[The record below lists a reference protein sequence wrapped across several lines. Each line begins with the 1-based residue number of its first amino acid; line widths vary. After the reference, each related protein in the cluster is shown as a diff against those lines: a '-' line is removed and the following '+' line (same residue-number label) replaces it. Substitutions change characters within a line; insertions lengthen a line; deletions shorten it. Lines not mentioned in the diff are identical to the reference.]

1 MFPTLYDAAD
11 SLGGLGYGRLS
22 DAIYCHVR
30 EERNGSYELEM
41 QYPVTGLHYD
51 DIVLQGI
58 IVAKPNG
65 YTLPQRFRISEI
77 SRPINGVVTIYANH
91 ISYDLSGIPVA
102 PFDAISASFA
112 MAGLVTGSITA
123 NPFTTWTDISSA
135 APYSQTIPK
144 SFRACLGGSEGS
156 MLDTYG
162 GELEFDNYDVKLW
175 AQRGTDRGVRITYG
189 KNLTDVQQDE
199 NCAEVYSGVYPYY
212 YNSDTGAYVELT
224 EKIVT
229 LIESPDVSRVM
240 MLDLTQEF
248 EDAAPSEVELRTKV
262 TSYINAHDLSTP
274 QVSLT
279 VSFQQLEKT
288 DEYRG
293 KALLEE
299 IRLCD
304 TVTVLF
310 PALGVNASAKCIS
323 YDYDCLAERFESIEL
338 GSPRSSL
345 ADTIVQNA
353 REAEQ
358 APQIALNLA
367 GTAIQHA
374 TEAIT
379 GNLGG
384 NIVLHDADG
393 DGLPDELLILI
404 DADNINDVTR
414 LWRANASGI
423 GYSSTGYNGTYGT
436 AITADGTIVADFV
449 STGVLGAD
457 VIFVGE
463 LQGAYGTFRQLLAG
477 ISGAQRVEIGF
488 DEDTSDPFVTLFDSD
503 GNEAVSHRKDGTY
516 YTNSVRLVKA
526 TISDKSG
533 LAIYAR

>member
-1 MFPTLYDAAD
+1 MFPTLYDASD

-30 EERNGSYELEM
+30 EERNGAYELEM

-102 PFDAISASFA
+102 PFEAISASFA

-135 APYSQTIPK
+135 VPYAQTIPK

-156 MLDTYG
+156 ILDTYG

-212 YNSDTGAYVELT
+212 FNSDTGAYVELT
-224 EKIVT
+224 EKVVD
-229 LIESPDVSRVM
+229 LIESPDVSRIM

-248 EDAAPSEVELRTKV
+248 EDAAPSEAELRAKV

-279 VSFQQLEKT
+279 VSFEQLQKT

-353 REAEQ
+353 RDAEQ

-384 NIVLHDADG
+384 NVVLHDADG

-436 AITADGTIVADFV
+436 AITADGVIVADFV

-477 ISGAQRVEIGF
+477 ISGAQRVEVGF
-488 DEDTSDPFVTLFDSD
+488 DEDSSDPFVTLFDSD

-526 TISDKSG
+526 SLSDKSG

>member
-22 DAIYCHVR
+22 DSIYCHVR
-30 EERNGSYELEM
+30 EERNGAYELEM

-102 PFDAISASFA
+102 PFEAISASFA

-135 APYSQTIPK
+135 VPYSQTIPK

-189 KNLTDVQQDE
+189 KNLTDVRQDE

-212 YNSDTGAYVELT
+212 YNSDTGTYVELT

-248 EDAAPSEVELRTKV
+248 EDAAPSEAELRAKV

-353 REAEQ
+353 RDAEQ

>member
-30 EERNGSYELEM
+30 EERNGAYELEM

-102 PFDAISASFA
+102 PFEAISASFA

-123 NPFTTWTDISSA
+123 NTFTTWTDISSA
-135 APYSQTIPK
+135 VPYSQTIPK

-162 GELEFDNYDVKLW
+162 GELEFDNYAVKLW

-212 YNSDTGAYVELT
+212 YNSDTGTYVELT

-229 LIESPDVSRVM
+229 LIDSPDVSRVM

-248 EDAAPSEVELRTKV
+248 NDAAPSEADLRTAV

-353 REAEQ
+353 RDAEQ

-384 NIVLHDADG
+384 NVVLHDADG

-488 DEDTSDPFVTLFDSD
+488 DEDTSEPFVTLFDSD